1 MTSAAE
7 ARVVVPF
14 LDMAAAAAALRP
26 QLDAAFARVLE
37 SGRWVLG
44 PEVAAFERE
53 LADYCGT
60 SHAIGVA
67 SGLDALQL
75 TLRALG
81 VGPGEEVLVPGYTA
95 VATWMAVTL
104 TGAEPVGVD
113 VDPQTFTL
121 DPALLEA
128 ARTPRTR
135 AVVPVHL
142 CGHPADLDAVEAWA
156 SEHEILVVED
166 ACQAHGATLEG
177 RRVGSF
183 GAAAAF
189 SFYPTKNLGAIGD
202 GGAVTT
208 NDDAL
213 ADKLR
218 LLRMY
223 GWRERGDSEIK
234 GDNSRLDELQAAF
247 LRARLPLLDS
257 DNARRRAI
265 AERYLDELDGLP
277 GLVLPGAHDGHAWH
291 LFVVRHP
298 QRAALRAA
306 LDDRGI
312 GTLIHYEVPPHR
324 TRAFAATSAALP
336 VTERLAEEI
345 VSLPLYPQL
354 GDDAVAAVIGAVRDS
369 CEAFCC
375 STSSSASS

>member
-1 MTSAAE
+1 MATAAE
-7 ARVVVPF
+7 AV
-14 LDMAAAAAALRP
+14 RP
-26 QLDAAFARVLE
+26 ELDAAFARVLE

-44 PEVAAFERE
+44 EEVSAFERE
-53 LADYCGT
+53 FADYCGT
-60 SHAIGVA
+60 RHAVGVA

-81 VGPGEEVLVPGYTA
+81 IGPGDQVLVPGYTA

-113 VDPQTFTL
+113 VDLQTFTL

-142 CGHPADLDAVEAWA
+142 CGRPADLTAIAAWSA
-156 SEHEILVVED
+156 EHGIALVED
-166 ACQAHGATLEG
+166 ACQAHGARFEG
-177 RRVGSF
+177 RRVGGF

-208 NDDAL
+208 DDDAL

-247 LRARLPLLDS
+247 LRARLQRLER
-257 DNARRRAI
+257 DNARRREI
-265 AERYLDELDGLP
+265 AACYLAGLERVP
-277 GLVLPGAHDGHAWH
+277 GLVLPTPAEGHVWH

-298 QRAALRAA
+298 RRSELRAA
-306 LDDRGI
+306 LAERAI

-324 TRAFAATSAALP
+324 TRAFAASAPSLP
-336 VTERLAEEI
+336 VTERLAPEI
-345 VSLPLYPQL
+345 LSLPLHPQL
-354 GDDAVAAVIGAVRDS
+354 DDDAVAAVIDAVREC
-369 CEAFCC
+369 CEGL
-375 STSSSASS
+375 